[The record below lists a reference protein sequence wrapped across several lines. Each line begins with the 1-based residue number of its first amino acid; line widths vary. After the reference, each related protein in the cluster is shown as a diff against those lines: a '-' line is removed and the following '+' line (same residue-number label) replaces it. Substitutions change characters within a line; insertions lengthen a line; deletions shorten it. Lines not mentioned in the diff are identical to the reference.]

1 MPKAAGKVIG
11 LPAEPNTKP
20 PIDVFDADYRAGLIT
35 KAQAHEQR
43 MKAQEKAKRDK
54 KAANLKKEKEEQKK
68 ANKQKEEHETH
79 KQQQYERNKRSGLQ
93 LYEQLI
99 RAQREEEATQHEIRR
114 QEELRQEEERL
125 KAQEKAERKREKK
138 QRKKE
143 QAKQDILAGGCVS
156 RHMPGEGKASIEF
169 KKGKELPE
177 KKKETQKSSPKSFTS
192 RVQQKSP
199 VVS

>member
-11 LPAEPNTKP
+11 LPAEPKTKP

-43 MKAQEKAKRDK
+43 MKLQEKAKRDK
-54 KAANLKKEKEEQKK
+54 TVANLKK

-79 KQQQYERNKRSGLQ
+79 KQQQYEQNKRSGLQ
-93 LYEQLI
+93 FYEQLI

-138 QRKKE
+138 ERKKE
-143 QAKQDILAGGCVS
+143 QAKQDMLASGCVS

-177 KKKETQKSSPKSFTS
+177 KKKETQTSSPKSFTS